1 MTTLGFGAYMQ
12 EVRDLMSYA
21 WQTANN
27 DADRATNLA
36 VAKVSGDAAEANA
49 KASRSSGLWTAL
61 GTVVAASFG

>member
-1 MTTLGFGAYMQ
+1 MQ

-36 VAKVSGDAAEANA
+36 VAKVTSDAAMADA
-49 KASRSSGLWTAL
+49 KAKKFSGLWTAL
-61 GTVVAASFG
+61 GAVTTGFFD